1 MHHGAP
7 GAASVLT
14 TFALL
19 SPFAT
24 YFPEAAAVLME
35 YSPDTSLERLEDRA
49 CLFVYL
55 QQAQLLG
62 IC

>member
-14 TFALL
+14 TLALL

-24 YFPEAAAVLME
+24 YFPEAAAVLTE
-35 YSPDTSLERLEDRA
+35 HSPDTSLERLEDRA